1 MPRLLA
7 SLASLSTLISRAF
20 PFLQCLHAADM
31 LEHSGSL
38 RLVETS
44 VFEAKN
50 KQTRA
55 MHIKSNKQR
64 PSRDIAVSY
73 ADLAAANSVLAGIAF
88 VCTVDKR
95 SGNVQVRP

>member
-1 MPRLLA
+1 
-7 SLASLSTLISRAF
+7 
-20 PFLQCLHAADM
+20 M
-31 LEHSGSL
+31 LEHSGNL

-64 PSRDIAVSY
+64 PSRDIAISY
-73 ADLAAANSVLAGIAF
+73 ADLAASNSVLAGIAF
-88 VCTVDKR
+88 VRTVDNR
-95 SGNVQVRP
+95 RGTFQIRPYVST